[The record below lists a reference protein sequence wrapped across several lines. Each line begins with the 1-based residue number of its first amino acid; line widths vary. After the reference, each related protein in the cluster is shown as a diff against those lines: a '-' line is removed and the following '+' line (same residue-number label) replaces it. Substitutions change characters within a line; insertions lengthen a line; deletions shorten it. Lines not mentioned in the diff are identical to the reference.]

1 MNAAVLA
8 PQPAPSS
15 EPGLANNLRHGFDP
29 ITLEIIRHDLVSIPN
44 QIDKNITRTA
54 FSPLINEYKDYAV
67 GIVDAEGRLISQ
79 SRGSLLIF
87 VANAL
92 GTAVRDGIALHGAQ
106 TLVDGDVLISNHA
119 GTLGQ
124 HLNNVVMYTP
134 IRVGAQRRLAGFFCV
149 LMHWIDV
156 GGSMVGSCTSTTT
169 TEIFQEG
176 IQFRSVRLFKAGER
190 LPDMFRM
197 IEYNTRFP
205 DMLMGDVEAQIA
217 GCFMGRDM
225 VAAIADKHGL
235 PTLEAAVHAMWDDAE
250 AASRAAI
257 RAAKPGVYEA
267 FAFLDN
273 DGLNLDK
280 TVPIGI
286 RVRVGDER
294 IAVDFSGVSE
304 QLPGPLNAG
313 RNGGA
318 VAAARI
324 AVKYMLSPN
333 DPVNE
338 GDFRCLD
345 VEIPDGKF
353 LSARPNAPIGGS
365 GNMIPTVVDTVL
377 RAMAEAFPDRVAAA
391 HHGTYGVHSFHG
403 VSPATGES
411 FFHLDTLCGGWGG
424 SAGMDG
430 YGPSRSNVHGDTSD
444 VPVEMQE
451 AFHPYRFESYALRPD
466 SGGPG
471 EFRGGVGIVKT
482 YRITGPCRINLKI
495 ERTKCPPWG
504 LLGGGEGKTAEVE
517 IRRAAGEIAA
527 GEIIGKLAGDVSDN
541 VLRVFKGDH
550 ALGAGDQVVIR
561 SGGGG
566 GFGPAWKRDLTTV
579 ARDLATGCVSRAA
592 ARRDYGVV
600 TDDDG
605 SIDNAAT
612 QALRQRMAQGESA

>member
-1 MNAAVLA
+1 VNAAVLA
-8 PQPAPSS
+8 ATAAAGSASAPAAT
-15 EPGLANNLRHGFDP
+15 GRHAFDP

-92 GTAVRDGIALHGAQ
+92 GTAVRDGIALHGADSM
-106 TLVDGDVLISNHA
+106 VEGDVLISNHA

-134 IRVGAQRRLAGFFCV
+134 IRVGPENRLAGFFCV

-156 GGSMVGSCTSTTT
+156 GGTMVGSCTSTTT

-176 IQFRSVRLFKAGER
+176 IQFRSVRLFSKGER

-225 VAAIADKHGL
+225 VGAIAEKHGL
-235 PTLEAAVHAMWDDAE
+235 ATFEAAVHAMWDDAE
-250 AASRAAI
+250 AGSREAI
-257 RAAKPGVYEA
+257 RAAKPGVYESY
-267 FAFLDN
+267 AFLDN

-286 RVRVGDER
+286 RVRVGGER

-324 AVKYMLSPN
+324 AVKYMLSPD

-365 GNMIPTVVDTVL
+365 GNMIPTVVDTIL

-391 HHGTYGVHSFHG
+391 HHGTYGVHALHG
-403 VSPATGES
+403 ISPVTGES

-424 SAGMDG
+424 SSGMDG

-517 IRRAAGEIAA
+517 IRKTDG
-527 GEIIGKLAGDVSDN
+527 S
-541 VLRVFKGDH
+541 VLKVFKGDH
-550 ALGAGDQVVIR
+550 PLVAGDQVVIR

-566 GFGPAWKRDLTTV
+566 GFGPAWKRDLAAV
-579 ARDLATGCVSRAA
+579 QKDLITGCVSREA
-592 ARRDYGVV
+592 ARRDYGVA
-600 TDDDG
+600 TLDDG
-605 SIDNAAT
+605 SIDFEST
-612 QALRQRMAQGESA
+612 QQLRKQMAKGEDR